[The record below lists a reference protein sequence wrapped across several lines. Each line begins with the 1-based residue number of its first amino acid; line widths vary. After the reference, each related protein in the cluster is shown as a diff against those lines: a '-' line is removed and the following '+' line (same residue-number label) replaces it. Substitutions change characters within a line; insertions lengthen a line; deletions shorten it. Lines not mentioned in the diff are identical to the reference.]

1 MNSRRYTM
9 TSLSIVFLA
18 LTIMS
23 VSAIGQN
30 AYAGGGGMS
39 LSADCSGSSCDIS
52 GTTDRND
59 QDVTVVVSSSNGIHI
74 VDQLSISGG
83 SFSTTINVSNLDDGT
98 YKIAAN
104 QGSSSK
110 YSLNVSVD
118 VSGGSSD
125 SSASVSN
132 QLAAAAEEATSTTPS
147 GGLTLSAG
155 GIEGSTTIDV
165 SGTTDR
171 KDQDVN
177 MKVTASNGN
186 LVGVDQ
192 LAISDGSYST
202 TLNVSNLDGTYTVS
216 VNQGASSKYSLSV
229 DIDVSGG
236 SSDSSDSSTSVVG
249 AAAAAEETTAAAAS
263 GLTLSAG
270 GVEGSTTIDVSGT
283 TDRNGD
289 ITLKVTAPNGNII
302 SVSQISPSGGSFM
315 TTIETGGALWSQDGM
330 YSISAQQGDA
340 SNYKTSADVEIID
353 GHVIPEFGVI
363 AAMIL
368 AVAIVSIIV
377 VTAKTR
383 LSLVPR
389 Y

>member
-30 AYAGGGGMS
+30 AYAAGGGMS

-74 VDQLSISGG
+74 VDQLSASDG

-104 QGSSSK
+104 QGASGK

-125 SSASVSN
+125 SSTSVSN
-132 QLAAAAEEATSTTPS
+132 QIASAAADETTTAAAA

-155 GIEGSTTIDV
+155 GI
-165 SGTTDR
+165 
-171 KDQDVN
+171 
-177 MKVTASNGN
+177 
-186 LVGVDQ
+186 
-192 LAISDGSYST
+192 
-202 TLNVSNLDGTYTVS
+202 
-216 VNQGASSKYSLSV
+216 
-229 DIDVSGG
+229 
-236 SSDSSDSSTSVVG
+236 
-249 AAAAAEETTAAAAS
+249 
-263 GLTLSAG
+263 
-270 GVEGSTTIDVSGT
+270 EGSTTIDVSGT

-289 ITLKVTAPNGNII
+289 ITLKVTAPNGNVV

-330 YSISAQQGDA
+330 YTISAHQGAA
-340 SNYKTSADVEIID
+340 SNYQTSADVEIVD

-377 VTAKTR
+377 VTAKTK
-383 LSLVPR
+383 LSIVPR

>member
-30 AYAGGGGMS
+30 AYAAGGGMS

-59 QDVTVVVSSSNGIHI
+59 QDVTVVVSSGNGIHI
-74 VDQLSISGG
+74 VDQLSASGG

-104 QGSSSK
+104 QGSSGK

-132 QLAAAAEEATSTTPS
+132 QIAAAAEE
-147 GGLTLSAG
+147 
-155 GIEGSTTIDV
+155 E
-165 SGTTDR
+165 
-171 KDQDVN
+171 
-177 MKVTASNGN
+177 
-186 LVGVDQ
+186 
-192 LAISDGSYST
+192 
-202 TLNVSNLDGTYTVS
+202 
-216 VNQGASSKYSLSV
+216 
-229 DIDVSGG
+229 
-236 SSDSSDSSTSVVG
+236 
-249 AAAAAEETTAAAAS
+249 TAATAS

-330 YSISAQQGDA
+330 YTISAQQGDA
-340 SNYKTSADVEIID
+340 SNYKTSADVEIVD

-377 VTAKTR
+377 FTAKTR

>member
-30 AYAGGGGMS
+30 AYAGGAGMS
-39 LSADCSGSSCDIS
+39 LSADCSGSSCDVS

-59 QDVTVVVSSSNGIHI
+59 QDVTVVVSSGNGIHI
-74 VDQLSISGG
+74 VDQLSASGG

-132 QLAAAAEEATSTTPS
+132 QIASATEEAATAVAATA

-155 GIEGSTTIDV
+155 GI
-165 SGTTDR
+165 
-171 KDQDVN
+171 
-177 MKVTASNGN
+177 
-186 LVGVDQ
+186 
-192 LAISDGSYST
+192 
-202 TLNVSNLDGTYTVS
+202 
-216 VNQGASSKYSLSV
+216 
-229 DIDVSGG
+229 
-236 SSDSSDSSTSVVG
+236 
-249 AAAAAEETTAAAAS
+249 
-263 GLTLSAG
+263 
-270 GVEGSTTIDVSGT
+270 EGSTTIDVSGT

-289 ITLKVTAPNGNII
+289 ITLKVTAPNGNVV
-302 SVSQISPSGGSFM
+302 SVSQISPSGGSFY

-330 YSISAQQGDA
+330 YTISAHQGAA
-340 SNYKTSADVEIID
+340 SNYQTSADVEIVD
-353 GHVIPEFGVI
+353 GHVIPEFGTI
-363 AAMIL
+363 AVMIL
-368 AVAIVSIIV
+368 AVAIVSIII
-377 VTAKTR
+377 VTGRSK
-383 LSLVPR
+383 LGLVQR

>member
-30 AYAGGGGMS
+30 AYAAGGGMS

-59 QDVTVVVSSSNGIHI
+59 QDVTVVVSSGNGIHI
-74 VDQLSISGG
+74 VDQLSASGG
-83 SFSTTINVSNLDDGT
+83 SFSTTINVSNLDDGA

-104 QGSSSK
+104 QGLSSK

-125 SSASVSN
+125 SSVSDSTVVGASAETVE
-132 QLAAAAEEATSTTPS
+132 AATTTVT
-147 GGLTLSAG
+147 GGLTLTAG
-155 GIEGSTTIDV
+155 G
-165 SGTTDR
+165 
-171 KDQDVN
+171 
-177 MKVTASNGN
+177 M
-186 LVGVDQ
+186 
-192 LAISDGSYST
+192 
-202 TLNVSNLDGTYTVS
+202 
-216 VNQGASSKYSLSV
+216 
-229 DIDVSGG
+229 
-236 SSDSSDSSTSVVG
+236 
-249 AAAAAEETTAAAAS
+249 
-263 GLTLSAG
+263 
-270 GVEGSTTIDVSGT
+270 EGSTTIDVSGT

-289 ITLKVTAPNGNII
+289 ITLKITAPNGNVV

-330 YSISAQQGDA
+330 YTISAHQGAA
-340 SNYKTSADVEIID
+340 SNYQTSADVEIID

-377 VTAKTR
+377 VTAKTK
-383 LSLVPR
+383 LSIVPR

>member
-30 AYAGGGGMS
+30 AYAAGGGMS

-59 QDVTVVVSSSNGIHI
+59 QDVTVVVSSGNGIHI
-74 VDQLSISGG
+74 VDQLSASDG

-104 QGSSSK
+104 QGASGK
-110 YSLNVSVD
+110 YSLNVSV
-118 VSGGSSD
+118 
-125 SSASVSN
+125 
-132 QLAAAAEEATSTTPS
+132 
-147 GGLTLSAG
+147 
-155 GIEGSTTIDV
+155 
-165 SGTTDR
+165 
-171 KDQDVN
+171 
-177 MKVTASNGN
+177 
-186 LVGVDQ
+186 
-192 LAISDGSYST
+192 
-202 TLNVSNLDGTYTVS
+202 
-216 VNQGASSKYSLSV
+216 
-229 DIDVSGG
+229 DVSGG

-249 AAAAAEETTAAAAS
+249 AAAEASAVVTAAAG

-270 GVEGSTTIDVSGT
+270 GIEGSTTIDVSGT

-289 ITLKVTAPNGNII
+289 ITLKVTAPNGNVV

-330 YSISAQQGDA
+330 YTISAHQGAA
-340 SNYKTSADVEIID
+340 SNYQTSADVEIVD

-377 VTAKTR
+377 VTAKTK
-383 LSLVPR
+383 LSIVPR

>member
-30 AYAGGGGMS
+30 AYAAGGGMS
-39 LSADCSGSSCDIS
+39 LSADCSGSSCNIS

-59 QDVTVVVSSSNGIHI
+59 QDVTVVITASNGNIVQ
-74 VDQLSISGG
+74 VDQLSVSGD
-83 SFSTTINVSNLDDGT
+83 SFSTTFNVSASDDGA

-104 QGSSSK
+104 QGASSK

-132 QLAAAAEEATSTTPS
+132 QIASVAAEATSTTPS
-147 GGLTLSAG
+147 GGLTLTAG

-171 KDQDVN
+171 
-177 MKVTASNGN
+177 T
-186 LVGVDQ
+186 
-192 LAISDGSYST
+192 
-202 TLNVSNLDGTYTVS
+202 
-216 VNQGASSKYSLSV
+216 
-229 DIDVSGG
+229 
-236 SSDSSDSSTSVVG
+236 
-249 AAAAAEETTAAAAS
+249 
-263 GLTLSAG
+263 
-270 GVEGSTTIDVSGT
+270 
-283 TDRNGD
+283 GD
-289 ITLKVTAPNGNII
+289 ITLKVTAPNGNVV

-330 YSISAQQGDA
+330 YTISAQQGAA
-340 SNYKTSADVEIID
+340 SNYKTSADVEIVD

-377 VTAKTR
+377 VTAKTK
-383 LSLVPR
+383 LSIVPR

>member
-30 AYAGGGGMS
+30 AYAGGAGMS

-59 QDVTVVVSSSNGIHI
+59 QDVTVVVSSGNGIHI
-74 VDQLSISGG
+74 VDQLSASGG

-104 QGSSSK
+104 QGASSK

-155 GIEGSTTIDV
+155 G
-165 SGTTDR
+165 
-171 KDQDVN
+171 
-177 MKVTASNGN
+177 
-186 LVGVDQ
+186 
-192 LAISDGSYST
+192 
-202 TLNVSNLDGTYTVS
+202 
-216 VNQGASSKYSLSV
+216 
-229 DIDVSGG
+229 
-236 SSDSSDSSTSVVG
+236 
-249 AAAAAEETTAAAAS
+249 
-263 GLTLSAG
+263 
-270 GVEGSTTIDVSGT
+270 VEGSTTIDVSGT

-289 ITLKVTAPNGNII
+289 ITLKVTAPNGNVV

-330 YSISAQQGDA
+330 YTISAHQGAA
-340 SNYKTSADVEIID
+340 SNYQTSADVEIVD